1 MHKELEVLNPFE
13 AAQDVISR
21 IAEVLVKCLLPPMIT
36 GANPIVMNAN
46 QQIVSGVGPN
56 KLNQQIEKSN
66 AIDSFIGK

>member
-1 MHKELEVLNPFE
+1 
-13 AAQDVISR
+13 
-21 IAEVLVKCLLPPMIT
+21 MIT